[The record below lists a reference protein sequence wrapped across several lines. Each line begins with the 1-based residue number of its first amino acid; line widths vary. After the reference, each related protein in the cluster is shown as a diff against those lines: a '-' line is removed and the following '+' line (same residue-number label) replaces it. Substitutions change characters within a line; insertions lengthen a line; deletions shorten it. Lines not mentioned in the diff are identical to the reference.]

1 MAVEHVR
8 TFPLHLSRRTGPL
21 SGVLMSQ
28 RPTNRM
34 EAAINT
40 EPMIIA
46 YEFFMRVSMKDL
58 TRSYHQPE
66 NLRHSK
72 EKHGM
77 AMPG

>member
-1 MAVEHVR
+1 
-8 TFPLHLSRRTGPL
+8 
-21 SGVLMSQ
+21 MSQ
-28 RPTNRM
+28 RPMNRM

-46 YEFFMRVSMKDL
+46 YELFMRLSMTDL

-72 EKHGM
+72 EKSVM
-77 AMPG
+77 AMPRVTLRGMAKSFCVDHCAGVRGIVAE